1 MDGVHDLGG
10 KQGFGPIDID
20 EVEVPFHA
28 DWEGRMWAIA
38 QCARSPDWSIDWWRH
53 VRELID
59 PVDYLSRPY
68 FDSWAQT
75 HIAAFIDS
83 GVLTLDEIVSNQS
96 AAIPANQ
103 QPSQDNED
111 IFAAIEAQAYRF
123 DREIEAQP
131 AYQVGDRVFTGQL
144 LPRHHTRLPAYARGK
159 PGVIHAHHGAHV
171 FADASAQGN
180 EIAQHI
186 YSVVF
191 EAGDLW
197 IEAGNRKDRVF
208 IDLWESYLDPAQD

>member
-10 KQGFGPIDID
+10 KQGFGPIDVD
-20 EVEVPFHA
+20 EIEIPFHA
-28 DWEGRMWAIA
+28 DWEGRMWAIN
-38 QCARSPDWSIDWWRH
+38 QSARSPAWTLDWWRH

-59 PVDYLSRPY
+59 PVDYLARPY

-83 GVLTLDEIVSNQS
+83 GEFTLDEIIAGKS
-96 AAIPANQ
+96 ATAPVDRRA
-103 QPSQDNED
+103 SQESDD
-111 IFAAIEAQAYRF
+111 ILASVESQAYRY
-123 DREIEAQP
+123 DREIKAKP
-131 AYQVGDRVFTGQL
+131 AYQPGDRILTKQMLPGQ
-144 LPRHHTRLPAYARGK
+144 HNRLPAYARGK

-171 FADASAQGN
+171 FADASAQGK

-191 EAGDLW
+191 EGRDLW
-197 IEAGNRKDRVF
+197 VEAENKKDRVF
-208 IDLWESYLDPAQD
+208 LDLWESYLDPV

>member
-10 KQGFGPIDID
+10 KQGFGPIDVD
-20 EVEVPFHA
+20 EVEIPFHA

-38 QCARSPDWSIDWWRH
+38 QCARSPDWTIDWWRH

-83 GVLTLDEIVSNQS
+83 GEFTLDEILSGQS
-96 AAIPANQ
+96 ATAPADPQ
-103 QPSQDNED
+103 ASKEYED
-111 IFAAIEAQAYRF
+111 ILAAIEEQAYRF
-123 DREIEAQP
+123 DREIDAQP
-131 AYQVGDRVFTGQL
+131 AYQVGDKIFTRQL
-144 LPRHHTRLPAYARGK
+144 LPGHHTRLPAYARGK
-159 PGVIHAHHGAHV
+159 PGVIHAQHGAHV
-171 FADASAQGN
+171 FADASARGS
-180 EIAQHI
+180 EIAQHL

-197 IEAGNRKDRVF
+197 LEAGDRKDRVF
-208 IDLWESYLDPAQD
+208 IDLWESYLDPARN

>member
-10 KQGFGPIDID
+10 KQGFGPIDVD
-20 EVEVPFHA
+20 EVEIPFHA

-38 QCARSPDWSIDWWRH
+38 QCARSPDWTIDWWRH

-59 PVDYLSRPY
+59 PIDYLSRPY
-68 FDSWAQT
+68 FDSWTQT

-83 GVLTLDEIVSNQS
+83 REFTLDEILSGQS
-96 AAIPANQ
+96 ANALADPQA
-103 QPSQDNED
+103 SQGYED
-111 IFAAIEAQAYRF
+111 ILTAIEAQADRF
-123 DREIEAQP
+123 DRETEAQP
-131 AYQVGDRVFTGQL
+131 AYQVGDKIFTRQL
-144 LPRHHTRLPAYARGK
+144 LPGHHTRLPAYARGK
-159 PGVIHAHHGAHV
+159 PGMIHAQHGAHV

-180 EIAQHI
+180 EIAQHL

-197 IEAGNRKDRVF
+197 IEAGNRNDRVF
-208 IDLWESYLDPAQD
+208 IDLWESYLGPARN

>member
-10 KQGFGPIDID
+10 KQGFGTIDVD

-38 QCARSPDWSIDWWRH
+38 QCARSPDWTIDWWRH

-96 AAIPANQ
+96 AAISANQ

-131 AYQVGDRVFTGQL
+131 AYRVGDQVFTRQL
-144 LPRHHTRLPAYARGK
+144 LPRHHTRLPAYARGR

-171 FADASAQGN
+171 FADASARGD
-180 EIAQHI
+180 EIAQHL

-191 EAGDLW
+191 EASDLW
-197 IEAGNRKDRVF
+197 IEARDRKDRVF
-208 IDLWESYLDPAQD
+208 IDLWESYLDPARD

>member
-10 KQGFGPIDID
+10 KQGFGPIDVG
-20 EVEVPFHA
+20 EVETPFHA

-38 QCARSPDWSIDWWRH
+38 QCARSPDWTIDWWRH

-83 GVLTLDEIVSNQS
+83 GGFKLEEILSGQS
-96 AAIPANQ
+96 AGIAVDPVAAQ
-103 QPSQDNED
+103 EYDD
-111 IFAAIEAQAYRF
+111 IIAAVEAQAHRF
-123 DREIEAQP
+123 DREIEARP
-131 AYQVGDRVFTGQL
+131 AYQVGDKILTRQL
-144 LPRHHTRLPAYARGK
+144 LPQHHTRLPAYARGK
-159 PGVIHAHHGAHV
+159 PGVIHDHHGAHV
-171 FADASAQGN
+171 FADESARGN
-180 EIAQHI
+180 EIAQHL

-197 IEAGNRKDRVF
+197 IEAGNKKDRVF
-208 IDLWESYLDPAQD
+208 IDLWESYLDPA